1 MKYAAEFPLI
11 HPHFS
16 FHQVPITAGWPKAII
31 KDSKACQ
38 TFKSLSCIITEV
50 LNLHNHSKRAI
61 TMYINITMDTAIV
74 YKVAKRIF
82 SETGE
87 CKDCMNK
94 NNGNLHSNQHLYVML
109 FTLEA

>member
-74 YKVAKRIF
+74 YK
-82 SETGE
+82 SL
-87 CKDCMNK
+87 
-94 NNGNLHSNQHLYVML
+94 NGYFQRQANVK
-109 FTLEA
+109 TA